1 MKYIVIPGEVKEY
14 MDAIAISDESSPPKS
29 SPSEGVYQRKEMLKI
44 IDGIVEMLP
53 NKQKEAALL
62 FYFKDFS
69 IKQIAEYQH
78 VTEDTVKR
86 RLSCSRKKVEQATK
100 DYEKKKGVEK
110 NSANI
115 IPALLMLYFKNSVYA
130 SQHES
135 VLNALSTETC
145 PLYHK

>member
-44 IDGIVEMLP
+44 IDGIVEKLP

-69 IKQIAEYQH
+69 VKQIAEYQH
-78 VTEDTVKR
+78 VTEQTVKR
-86 RLSCSRKKVEQATK
+86 RLSSTGKKVEQATK
-100 DYEKKKGVEK
+100 DYEKKNGVK
-110 NSANI
+110 KYSAAI
-115 IPALLMLYFKNSVYA
+115 IPTLLVLYFKNSVYA
-130 SQHES
+130 SHHES
-135 VLNALSTETC
+135 VLNALSTGTC
-145 PLYHK
+145 PLYQQ